1 MTNLETVGPQELL
14 PLLPYYVYTL
24 IDPQSM
30 QVFYVGKGTGTRA
43 QQHLQEVD
51 AMLSRQEELTNSKH
65 LKIQEIY
72 GRQHKPIELV
82 IARFETEEEA
92 FAVEATL
99 IKWVFG
105 FDNLTN
111 AVQGHGCEYIR
122 EKDDYLERMDL
133 DIQAPVR
140 TTDGSFAK
148 ANIDNL
154 RSLGAYALL
163 ELIQN
168 RLTTEGFQTRDF
180 SAKED
185 KPFAPGESNGWL
197 GLLVRI
203 KHIDFIVGF
212 SKSCVPAISIANT
225 EWSRSPKAHA
235 QLESIYI
242 SKGQKFFTRE
252 PKNLTVKG
260 QGRFRDFVVK
270 PKFSQ
275 SSLDAMFTLL
285 HELQAIDSPKRSSD

>member
-1 MTNLETVGPQELL
+1 MANLETASPQELV
-14 PLLPYYVYTL
+14 PLLPYYVYAL
-24 IDPQSM
+24 LDPQTM
-30 QVFYVGKGTGTRA
+30 QVFYVGKGTGIRA

-51 AMLSRQEELTNSKH
+51 AMLARQEELTTAKH

-72 GRQHKPIELV
+72 GREQKPTELV
-82 IARFETEEEA
+82 IARFETEDEA

-111 AVQGHGCEYIR
+111 AVQGHGSEYVR
-122 EKDDYLERMDL
+122 EKDDYLERIDL

-140 TTDGSFAK
+140 NSDGSYAK
-148 ANIDNL
+148 ANIDSL

-163 ELIQN
+163 DLIQN
-168 RLTTEGFQTRDF
+168 RLTTEGFQVRDF
-180 SAKED
+180 SAKGD

-197 GLLVRI
+197 GLMVRI
-203 KHIDFIVGF
+203 KHVDFIVGF

-225 EWSRSPKAHA
+225 DWSRSPEAHA
-235 QLESIYI
+235 QLDIIYK
-242 SKGQKFFTRE
+242 SKGQSFFARE
-252 PKNLTVKG
+252 PKNLNVKG
-260 QGRFRDFVVK
+260 QGRYRDFVVK

-275 SSLDAMFTLL
+275 STLDAMFTLL
-285 HELQAIDSPKRSSD
+285 NEFQAID